1 MFELQN
7 VIVGI
12 GPESASVQGLK
23 VDLLPDCFETRYGNI
38 PPVIYVRECYRSLYD
53 TASASILIKQASA
66 ATLFTGVPGI
76 GKSLF
81 LVYFIYRFL
90 HDERFEDKCFAVEF
104 EKGKYEL
111 FRPTANPEATEFSCT
126 RVSWDCMEL
135 KNLLLLCDITDT
147 DAVGPAARAKLTFI
161 FSSPNGLRYEEMC
174 KNDPSYKYIMPT

>member
-111 FRPTANPEATEFSCT
+111 FRPTANLEATEFSCT
-126 RVSWDCMEL
+126 RVSRDCMYHRSVFFSL
-135 KNLLLLCDITDT
+135 GKLDHIL
-147 DAVGPAARAKLTFI
+147 VGLTI
-161 FSSPNGLRYEEMC
+161 F
-174 KNDPSYKYIMPT
+174 